1 MPNKLNVE
9 DKSFEDKWF
18 IFDTYHEISKCVYY
32 NEELNNLM
40 TFYSETEETPVDVIN
55 WVVNKDRF
63 LETLDILE
71 TNKNTVVSFFRVEG
85 TTSVVTVLETTKDV
99 IDTLKR
105 KTMSG
110 INKHINDVIYKKDK
124 KLLYKKFAIVKDL

>member
-32 NEELNNLM
+32 NKELNNLM

-55 WVVNKDRF
+55 WVVNEGRF

-85 TTSVVTVLETTKDV
+85 TTSDVTILETTKDV
-99 IDTLKR
+99 IGTLKR

>member
-1 MPNKLNVE
+1 MPNKLNVD

-55 WVVNKDRF
+55 WVVNEDRF

-85 TTSVVTVLETTKDV
+85 TTSVVTILETTKDIV
-99 IDTLKR
+99 NTLKS
-105 KTMSG
+105 KKMSG

>member
-18 IFDTYHEISKCVYY
+18 IFDTYHEISECVYY

-85 TTSVVTVLETTKDV
+85 TTSDVTILETTKDV
-99 IDTLKR
+99 VDTLKR

>member
-55 WVVNKDRF
+55 WVVNEDR
-63 LETLDILE
+63 LLKTLDILE

-85 TTSVVTVLETTKDV
+85 TKSDVTILETTKDV

>member
-32 NEELNNLM
+32 NKELNNLM
-40 TFYSETEETPVDVIN
+40 TFYSETEETPIDVIN
-55 WVVNKDRF
+55 WVDNKDR
-63 LETLDILE
+63 LLKTLDILE

-85 TTSVVTVLETTKDV
+85 TTSVVTILETTKDV
-99 IDTLKR
+99 VDTLKR

>member
-32 NEELNNLM
+32 NKELNNLM
-40 TFYSETEETPVDVIN
+40 TFYSETEETPVDIIY
-55 WVVNKDRF
+55 WVDNKDRL
-63 LETLDILE
+63 LETLDILK

-85 TTSVVTVLETTKDV
+85 TTSDVTILETTEDM

>member
-55 WVVNKDRF
+55 FVVNKDRF

-85 TTSVVTVLETTKDV
+85 TTSDVTILETTKDV

>member
-85 TTSVVTVLETTKDV
+85 TTSVVTILETTKDV

>member
-1 MPNKLNVE
+1 MPNKLSVE

-32 NEELNNLM
+32 NKELNNLM
-40 TFYSETEETPVDVIN
+40 TFYSETEETPVDIIY
-55 WVVNKDRF
+55 WVDNKDRL
-63 LETLDILE
+63 LETLDILK

-85 TTSVVTVLETTKDV
+85 TTSDVTILETTEDM

>member
-32 NEELNNLM
+32 NKELNNLM
-40 TFYSETEETPVDVIN
+40 TFYSETEETPVDIIY
-55 WVVNKDRF
+55 WVDNKDRL
-63 LETLDILE
+63 LETLDILK

-85 TTSVVTVLETTKDV
+85 TTSDVTILETTEDV

-124 KLLYKKFAIVKDL
+124 KLLYKKFAMVKDL

>member
-55 WVVNKDRF
+55 WVVDKDRF

-85 TTSVVTVLETTKDV
+85 TTSVVTILETTKDV

>member
-32 NEELNNLM
+32 NKELNNLM

-85 TTSVVTVLETTKDV
+85 TTSDVTILETTKDV

>member
-18 IFDTYHEISKCVYY
+18 IFDRYHEISKCVYY
-32 NEELNNLM
+32 NKELNNLM
-40 TFYSETEETPVDVIN
+40 TFYSETEETPVDIIY
-55 WVVNKDRF
+55 WVDNKDRL
-63 LETLDILE
+63 LETLDILK

-85 TTSVVTVLETTKDV
+85 TTSDVTILETTEDM

>member
-85 TTSVVTVLETTKDV
+85 TTSVVAILETTKD
-99 IDTLKR
+99 IMDTLKR

>member
-1 MPNKLNVE
+1 MPNKLNVD

-85 TTSVVTVLETTKDV
+85 TTSDVVILETTKDI
-99 IDTLKR
+99 IDILKR

-110 INKHINDVIYKKDK
+110 INKYINDVIYKKDK

>member
-9 DKSFEDKWF
+9 DKSFEDKWY

-40 TFYSETEETPVDVIN
+40 TFYSETEETPVDIIY
-55 WVVNKDRF
+55 WVDNKDRL

-85 TTSVVTVLETTKDV
+85 TTSDVTILETTEDV

>member
-85 TTSVVTVLETTKDV
+85 TTSVVTILETTEDV
-99 IDTLKR
+99 IDMLKR

>member
-85 TTSVVTVLETTKDV
+85 TTSVVTILETAEDV

>member
-32 NEELNNLM
+32 NKELNNLM
-40 TFYSETEETPVDVIN
+40 TFYSETEETPIDVIN
-55 WVVNKDRF
+55 LIDNKDR
-63 LETLDILE
+63 LLKTLDILE
-71 TNKNTVVSFFRVEG
+71 INKNTVVSFFRVEG
-85 TTSVVTVLETTKDV
+85 TTSVVTILETTEDV

>member
-32 NEELNNLM
+32 NKELNNLM

-85 TTSVVTVLETTKDV
+85 TTSDVTILETTEDV
-99 IDTLKR
+99 INTLKR

>member
-1 MPNKLNVE
+1 MPNRLNVE
-9 DKSFEDKWF
+9 DKSFEDKWY

-55 WVVNKDRF
+55 WVVNKDR
-63 LETLDILE
+63 LLKTLDILE

-85 TTSVVTVLETTKDV
+85 TTSDVTILETTKDV

>member
-32 NEELNNLM
+32 NKELNNLM

-55 WVVNKDRF
+55 WVDNKDRL

-85 TTSVVTVLETTKDV
+85 TTSDVTILETTEDV

>member
-9 DKSFEDKWF
+9 DKSFEDKWY

-32 NEELNNLM
+32 NKELNNLM
-40 TFYSETEETPVDVIN
+40 TFYSETEETPIDVIN
-55 WVVNKDRF
+55 WIDNKDR
-63 LETLDILE
+63 LLKTLDILE
-71 TNKNTVVSFFRVEG
+71 INKNTVVSFFRVEG
-85 TTSVVTVLETTKDV
+85 TTSVVTILETTEDV

>member
-55 WVVNKDRF
+55 WVVNEDIF

-85 TTSVVTVLETTKDV
+85 TTSVVAILETTKDI
-99 IDTLKR
+99 IDTLKN

>member
-1 MPNKLNVE
+1 MPNKLNVD

-85 TTSVVTVLETTKDV
+85 TTSDVVILETTKDV

-110 INKHINDVIYKKDK
+110 INKYINDVIYKKDK

>member
-32 NEELNNLM
+32 NKELNNLM

-85 TTSVVTVLETTKDV
+85 TTSDVTILETTKDIV
-99 IDTLKR
+99 DTLKR

>member
-55 WVVNKDRF
+55 WVVNEDRF

>member
-32 NEELNNLM
+32 NKELNNLM

-85 TTSVVTVLETTKDV
+85 TTSVVTILETTKDV

>member
-55 WVVNKDRF
+55 WVVDEDRF

-85 TTSVVTVLETTKDV
+85 TTSDVTILETTKDV

>member
-32 NEELNNLM
+32 NKELNNLM

-55 WVVNKDRF
+55 WVVNEDRF

-85 TTSVVTVLETTKDV
+85 TTSDVTILETTKDV
-99 IDTLKR
+99 IGTLKR

>member
-85 TTSVVTVLETTKDV
+85 TTSVVTILETTEDV

>member
-18 IFDTYHEISKCVYY
+18 IFDTYREISKCVYY

-55 WVVNKDRF
+55 WVDNKDRL

-71 TNKNTVVSFFRVEG
+71 TNKNMVVSFFRVEG
-85 TTSVVTVLETTKDV
+85 ATSDVTILETTKDIV
-99 IDTLKR
+99 DTLKR

>member
-55 WVVNKDRF
+55 WVDNKDRL

-85 TTSVVTVLETTKDV
+85 ATSDVTILETTKDIV
-99 IDTLKR
+99 DTLKR

>member
-55 WVVNKDRF
+55 WVVNKDMF

-85 TTSVVTVLETTKDV
+85 TTSDVTILETTKDV
-99 IDTLKR
+99 VDTLKR

-124 KLLYKKFAIVKDL
+124 KLLYKRFAIVKDL

>member
-1 MPNKLNVE
+1 MPNKLNVD

-18 IFDTYHEISKCVYY
+18 IFDTYHEVSKCVYY

-71 TNKNTVVSFFRVEG
+71 TNRNTVVSFFRVEG
-85 TTSVVTVLETTKDV
+85 TTSDVTILETTKDV

>member
-55 WVVNKDRF
+55 WVVNEDRF
-63 LETLDILE
+63 LETLEILE

-85 TTSVVTVLETTKDV
+85 TKSDVTILETAKDV

>member
-55 WVVNKDRF
+55 WVVNEDRF

-85 TTSVVTVLETTKDV
+85 TTSVVTILETTKDV

-110 INKHINDVIYKKDK
+110 INKHISDVIYKKDK

>member
-18 IFDTYHEISKCVYY
+18 IFDTYHEIGKCVYY

-85 TTSVVTVLETTKDV
+85 TTSDVVILETTKDI
-99 IDTLKR
+99 IDILKR

-110 INKHINDVIYKKDK
+110 INKYINDVIYKKDK

>member
-55 WVVNKDRF
+55 WVVNEDRF

-85 TTSVVTVLETTKDV
+85 TKSDVTILETTKDV

>member
-1 MPNKLNVE
+1 MPNKLNVD

-85 TTSVVTVLETTKDV
+85 TTSDVVILETTKDV

-110 INKHINDVIYKKDK
+110 INKYIDDVIYKKDK
-124 KLLYKKFAIVKDL
+124 NFCIRNLQ